1 MDNVLDRAIVFATEA
16 HEGQFRKGTQIPYI
30 LHPMEA
36 AAIVGTMTTDNEVI
50 AGAVLHDVVEDT
62 DTTVEQVCELF
73 GDLFDFNNDG
83 KLDSFEKAAE
93 FGAFMQMIDSVK
105 NDELTSAGLDPQ
117 ELSEMG
123 YSERREALEE
133 AGLDPDDY
141 DL

>member
-1 MDNVLDRAIVFATEA
+1 MVD
-16 HEGQFRKGTQIPYI
+16 
-30 LHPMEA
+30 
-36 AAIVGTMTTDNEVI
+36 VI
-50 AGAVLHDVVEDT
+50 
-62 DTTVEQVCELF
+62 
-73 GDLFDFNNDG
+73 NDG
-83 KLDSFEKAAE
+83 KLVSFEKAAE